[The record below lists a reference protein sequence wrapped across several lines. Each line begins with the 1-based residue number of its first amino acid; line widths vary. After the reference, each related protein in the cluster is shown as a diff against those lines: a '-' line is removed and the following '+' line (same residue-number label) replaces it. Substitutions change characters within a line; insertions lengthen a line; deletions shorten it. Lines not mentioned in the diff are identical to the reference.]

1 MCGRV
6 VFFFVSVDGSV
17 CAMGVDLFWAGKHE
31 SKSKILGLRW
41 EGENN
46 GLRSEQ
52 TQKEKNIRRKKVEE
66 KGKNFFYGKSSDD

>member
-6 VFFFVSVDGSV
+6 VFFFVSVDGWV
-17 CAMGVDLFWAGKHE
+17 CAMGVDLFWAGMHR

-46 GLRSEQ
+46 GLRSDK
-52 TQKEKNIRRKKVEE
+52 TQKEKNIRRKKVEK
-66 KGKNFFYGKSSDD
+66 KGKIFLLREEFG